1 MTNKCLLGSSPTL
14 QTKNSESAVGP
25 GAATTLRG
33 WDHRMKWSGYPVE
46 IVMAEVA
53 GHMVEIGVVY
63 EWADGERRV
72 RWNNGI
78 APEEH
83 ADLQFVSLIEGD

>member
-1 MTNKCLLGSSPTL
+1 MTNKCLLGSRPTL
-14 QTKNSESAVGP
+14 QTKNSESDVGP
-25 GAATTLRG
+25 RTATTRRG
-33 WDHRMKWSGYPVE
+33 WDHRVKWFGYPVE

-53 GHMVEIGVVY
+53 GNMVEIGVVY

-72 RWNNGI
+72 CWNDTG

-83 ADLQFVSLIEGD
+83 AELQFVPLAESA